1 LTAKNLNLGEE
12 MNATNFNNYGS
23 GLAKT
28 PGGYDKLIKKERK
41 HLAFYKK
48 NGPSENVETTRK
60 LISHLEEQKQKLSSP
75 MTEKINFA
83 KKRISELKL
92 LIHHWEKHEKQK
104 QVPKA

>member
-1 LTAKNLNLGEE
+1 

-23 GLAKT
+23 GQAKT
-28 PGGYDKLIKKERK
+28 PGGYDKLIKEERK

-92 LIHHWEKHEKQK
+92 LIHHWEKNDRLTKMAKMAKTTET
-104 QVPKA
+104 

>member
-1 LTAKNLNLGEE
+1 

-28 PGGYDKLIKKERK
+28 PSGYDKLIKQERK
-41 HLAFYKK
+41 RLAFYKK
-48 NGPSENVETTRK
+48 NGPSKNVETTRK

-92 LIHHWEKHEKQK
+92 LIHHWEKTNEQK
-104 QVPKA
+104 KLQERTK

>member
-1 LTAKNLNLGEE
+1 

-23 GLAKT
+23 GQAKT

-48 NGPSENVETTRK
+48 NGPSGNVETTRK

-92 LIHHWEKHEKQK
+92 LIHHWEQHEKQK
-104 QVPKA
+104 QVSKARPMS